1 MIEPFAR
8 RQSTRL
14 STTDA
19 RVRTIR
25 GTGAPADG
33 TISRLDT
40 YHLNLD

>member
-1 MIEPFAR
+1 MTEPFAR

-14 STTDA
+14 ATTDA
-19 RVRTIR
+19 RIRTIP

-40 YHLNLD
+40 HHLNLD